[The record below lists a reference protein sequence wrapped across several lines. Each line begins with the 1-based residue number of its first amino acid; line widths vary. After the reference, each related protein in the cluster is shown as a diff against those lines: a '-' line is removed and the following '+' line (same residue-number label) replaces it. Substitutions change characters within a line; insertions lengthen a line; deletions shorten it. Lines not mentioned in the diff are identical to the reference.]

1 MAKPK
6 GRNQDLFDATHAAL
20 LQAARALF
28 IEHGFEAVTT
38 PMIAAKAQV
47 SQGTIFHHFK
57 TKRDLF
63 IAVYKPF
70 QLEFLAQIKAAAAT
84 VRSPE
89 ERFDRIWR
97 AYLASTDDEGVRR
110 MVLLDGPRVIGLENV
125 RAQERQTLRAFFT
138 SELAALNAAGVIQTP
153 SPRATA
159 VLLLG
164 ALDQAAFE
172 IADFPDD
179 LEMKQH
185 LIDAITSL
193 VERLKIN
200 TAASQ
205 A

>member
-6 GRNQDLFDATHAAL
+6 GRNKDLFDATHAAL
-20 LQAARALF
+20 LRAARTLF
-28 IEHGFEAVTT
+28 IEHGFDAVTT

-47 SQGTIFHHFK
+47 SQGTVFHHFK

-63 IAVYKPF
+63 IAVYNPV
-70 QLEFLAQIKAAAAT
+70 QLEFLAQIETAAAEA
-84 VRSPE
+84 RSPE

-97 AYLASTDDEGVRR
+97 AYLASTDDEGMRR

-125 RAQERQTLRAFFT
+125 RAHDRKTVFAVFT
-138 SELAALNAAGVIQTP
+138 EELIALKNAGIIEVT
-153 SPRATA
+153 SPHATA

-179 LEMKQH
+179 LEMKRH
-185 LIDAITSL
+185 LIDAIAFL
-193 VERLKIN
+193 VERLK
-200 TAASQ
+200 TDQAAP
-205 A
+205 

>member
-6 GRNQDLFDATHAAL
+6 GRNQDLFDATHATL
-20 LQAARALF
+20 LRTARALF
-28 IEHGFEAVTT
+28 IEHGFDAVTT

-70 QLEFLAQIKAAAAT
+70 QLEFVAHIKTAVLTA
-84 VRSPE
+84 RSPE

-97 AYLASTDDEGVRR
+97 AYLALTDDEGMRR
-110 MVLLDGPRVIGLENV
+110 MVLLDGPRVIGLEKV
-125 RAQERQTLRAFFT
+125 RAHDRETLLAFFT
-138 SELAALNAAGVIQTP
+138 SELATLKEAGIIGTP

-179 LEMKQH
+179 LELREQ
-185 LIDAITSL
+185 LIDAIAFL
-193 VERLKIN
+193 VERLKTGRRAIN
-200 TAASQ
+200 
-205 A
+205 

>member
-20 LQAARALF
+20 LRAARTLF
-28 IEHGFEAVTT
+28 IEHGFDAVTT

-47 SQGTIFHHFK
+47 SQGTVFHHFK

-63 IAVYKPF
+63 IAVYNPF
-70 QLEFLAQIKAAAAT
+70 QLEFLAQIETAAAEAG
-84 VRSPE
+84 SPE

-97 AYLASTDDEGVRR
+97 AYLASTDDEGMRR

-125 RAQERQTLRAFFT
+125 RAHDRKTVFAVFT
-138 SELAALNAAGVIQTP
+138 EELIALKNAGIIEVT
-153 SPRATA
+153 SPHATA

-179 LEMKQH
+179 LEMKRH
-185 LIDAITSL
+185 LIDAIAFL
-193 VERLKIN
+193 VERLK
-200 TAASQ
+200 TDQAAP
-205 A
+205 

>member
-6 GRNQDLFDATHAAL
+6 GRNRDLFDATHAAL
-20 LQAARALF
+20 LRTARALF

-47 SQGTIFHHFK
+47 SQGTVFHHFN

-63 IAVYKPF
+63 IAVYNPF
-70 QLEFLAQIKAAAAT
+70 QLEFLAHLEAAAAKAT
-84 VRSPE
+84 SPE

-97 AYLASTDDEGVRR
+97 AYLASTDDEGMRR

-125 RAQERQTLRAFFT
+125 RAHDRETIFAFFT
-138 SELAALNAAGVIQTP
+138 QELVALKEAGVIEMA

-179 LEMKQH
+179 LEMKRH
-185 LIDAITSL
+185 LIDAIASL
-193 VERLKIN
+193 IERLK
-200 TAASQ
+200 TDPAAS
-205 A
+205 